1 MSGTRT
7 LWSLS
12 VIRVSSMKRLVII
25 IACSLAGMAF
35 ATEPTPETAA
45 WWAHVRVL
53 AADSMEGRD
62 TGSEG
67 YARAA
72 KYVADQFQMANLKTA
87 GTNGYY
93 QSVPLHSVELRT
105 KDSSV
110 ELVGK
115 GATRLTWLQQ
125 ITLLPHAG
133 LPEHLQAPL
142 VFCGYALPDAGI
154 QSPVDVKGKIVVFL
168 NAFPSSV
175 PAAQQVQVGAER
187 AEQLRKSGALGA
199 IYIDD
204 PTFVEAPRWPVAY
217 ARTVTVADP
226 ARPAGVRSDSFVDL
240 RLRPEDAD
248 LLLAGSKHTF
258 AELMRFHTS
267 GAPLP
272 TFDIPAMLRLRLEI
286 DARDFSSDN
295 VVALASGSDPAL
307 AKEYVVVSAHLDGYG
322 YGEPVNGDR
331 IYNGALDDS
340 AYVAELIEFARHLQ
354 DHPTRRP
361 ILFAVFTGEEKG
373 LRGSEFFTSHP
384 PVPKEQLAADINL
397 DMLRPIFPLKILTCL
412 AVDESSLGSTVRE
425 VGRNLGIEIRP
436 DMEPERNLFRRADH
450 YNFIR
455 IGVPAVG
462 FIFGYGR
469 GSSEEQVYRRWY
481 AERYHKPSDD
491 VDQPIDFPAAAKFNV
506 FFEKL
511 AATVANAE
519 SRPTWSP
526 NSPYK
531 PAVH

>member
-1 MSGTRT
+1 
-7 LWSLS
+7 
-12 VIRVSSMKRLVII
+12 MKRLVIVL
-25 IACSLAGMAF
+25 ACSLGAMAF
-35 ATEPTPETAA
+35 ATEPTPDTAA

-53 AADSMEGRD
+53 AADNMEGRD

-72 KYVADQFQMANLKTA
+72 NYVAGQFQLANLKPA

-115 GATRLTWLQQ
+115 SATRLTWLEQ
-125 ITLLPHAG
+125 ITLAPHAG
-133 LPEHLQAPL
+133 LPESLQAPL
-142 VFCGYALPDAGI
+142 VFCGYALPDSGTRAL
-154 QSPVDVKGKIVVFL
+154 PDVKGKIVVFL
-168 NAFPSSV
+168 SAFPRSV
-175 PAAQQVQVGAER
+175 PAAQQVQMGAER
-187 AEQLRKSGALGA
+187 TERLRKSGALGA
-199 IYIDD
+199 INIDD

-217 ARTVTVADP
+217 ARTVTVADSS
-226 ARPAGVRSDSFVDL
+226 RSAGTRNDAFADL
-240 RLRPEDAD
+240 RLRPEAAD
-248 LLLAGSKHTF
+248 LLLAGSRHTF
-258 AELMRFHTS
+258 AELMRLHTS

-272 TFDIPAMLRLRLEI
+272 TFEIPAMLRLEL
-286 DARDFSSDN
+286 AFNTRDFTSDN
-295 VVALASGSDPAL
+295 VVALAPGSDPTL

-340 AYVAELIEFARHLQ
+340 AYVAELIEFARHLKGR
-354 DHPTRRP
+354 PVRRP
-361 ILFAVFTGEEKG
+361 ILFAAFTGEEKG

-384 PVPKEQLAADINL
+384 PVPQEQLAADINL

-412 AVDESSLGSTVRE
+412 AIDESSLGSAVRE
-425 VGRNLGIEIRP
+425 VARSLGIEVRP
-436 DMEPERNLFRRADH
+436 DREPERNLFRRADH

-455 IGVPAVG
+455 MGVPAVG
-462 FIFGYGR
+462 FVFGYNQ
-469 GSSEEQVYRRWY
+469 GSPEEQVYRRWY
-481 AERYHKPSDD
+481 ADRYHKPSDD

-511 AATVANAE
+511 ATTVANAD

-526 NSPYK
+526 SSRYK
-531 PAVH
+531 PALH